1 MSLINQALKR
11 AQEAQQGPP
20 QEPAPT
26 LHFRPVE
33 PAQRARHSL
42 GVVVPIALAII
53 ALLLLFLVWQWV
65 QRKNSLTV
73 SAQQAVPATTPVQA
87 APPPA
92 VATQPT
98 PEPPVAN
105 ESATVT
111 PAPVP
116 EPEPAVPVR
125 APEPAAPLPA
135 KPPPPRLQ
143 SIVFNPARPSAMING
158 RVVFLGDKVGDMRLT
173 ALDEESV
180 TLTGGG
186 QTNVLTLGQ

>member
-20 QEPAPT
+20 PEPAPT

-65 QRKNSLTV
+65 QRKNSLPV
-73 SAQQAVPATTPVQA
+73 AAQQAVPATTPVQA
-87 APPPA
+87 APPA
-92 VATQPT
+92 VATQST
-98 PEPPVAN
+98 PESPVAN
-105 ESATVT
+105 ESATT
-111 PAPVP
+111 APASVP
-116 EPEPAVPVR
+116 EPEPAAPAP
-125 APEPAAPLPA
+125 APEPATPQPP

-173 ALDEESV
+173 ALDQESV